1 MAKRE
6 GDIHLILARPSILG
20 RGMDKQSIELLN
32 KYYKECIEIDYTH
45 ANFEKIIIIT
55 CVLISEARMSIVFP
69 VELKK
74 ASLSIEWK
82 IKKLIQLTRIESEH
96 LSLAANIFR
105 EIAQHRFPSQTTVEH
120 YLIAT
125 FGALD
130 LNCRTISSDQM
141 SRLYPNNVHIETQAV
156 CNAKCSFCEYDSLSR
171 KGEKMSD
178 ENIKK
183 IISDLSLIPFSRNV
197 QIQPYKVSEPF
208 LEKRLPW
215 ITDEILNKIPGSKIR
230 LISNGN
236 LMTEEKIDWLI
247 DCSNRE
253 KKGNKKP
260 ITISIS
266 LNSTDKAKY
275 EKLMQVNYDRTI
287 RNISNLHK
295 RFGEVDNNGLKV
307 VLTRVSTNAAGDLSF
322 LKECARLFPNFQ
334 VSLLK
339 LNDWFSY
346 NEDSR
351 DKLIEMG
358 VPLKSFK
365 KFGCT
370 RWEDLSIAA
379 DGSVTLCCMDAGKE
393 NLNLGN
399 AFADNVL
406 NLYQTKYMRF
416 IPDSGLRGDSPNPC
430 NSCSYFQNTDK
441 LIIPNLKNSLISA
454 NQIRL

>member
-1 MAKRE
+1 MSFSFSA
-6 GDIHLILARPSILG
+6 
-20 RGMDKQSIELLN
+20 ELR
-32 KYYKECIEIDYTH
+32 K
-45 ANFEKIIIIT
+45 T
-55 CVLISEARMSIVFP
+55 C
-69 VELKK
+69 
-74 ASLSIEWK
+74 LSIEWK
-82 IKKLIQLTRIESEH
+82 IKKLIQAKDIESEH
-96 LSLAANIFR
+96 LHLAANIFR
-105 EIAQHRFPSQTTVEH
+105 EIAHYRFPSQTTVEH

-125 FGALD
+125 LGALD
-130 LNCRTISSDQM
+130 LNCKTISSDQM
-141 SRLYPNNVHIETQAV
+141 SRLYPKNVHIETQAV

-178 ENIKK
+178 ENIRK
-183 IISDLSLIPFSRNV
+183 IINDLSLIPSSRNV

-215 ITDEILNKIPGSKIR
+215 IADEILNKIPESQIR

-253 KKGNKKP
+253 KRGNKQP

-266 LNSTDKAKY
+266 LNSTDKNKY

-287 RNISNLHK
+287 KNISNLHK
-295 RFGEVDNNGLKV
+295 RFGEVDDNGLTV
-307 VLTRVSTNAAGDLSF
+307 VLTRVSTHASGDLLF

-346 NEDSR
+346 NENSR
-351 DKLIEMG
+351 EKLIEMG
-358 VPLKSFK
+358 VPLKAFK

-379 DGSVTLCCMDAGKE
+379 DGSITLCCMDAGKE

-399 AFADNVL
+399 AFSENALD
-406 NLYQTKYMRF
+406 LYQRKYKRF

-430 NSCSYFQNTDK
+430 NSCSYFQNTDNMI
-441 LIIPNLKNSLISA
+441 LPNLKNLFNIG
-454 NQIRL
+454 